1 MFLPIVTCT
10 VDGKCLPV
18 LQASIK
24 AYAPNIPH
32 LIFSP
37 KLETSARSYDFALK
51 NAFETY
57 DEVIVC
63 ADDLVLTPDSY
74 RLLLED
80 ILSLKEI
87 HGDKLGFVAAH
98 SDFTRYTQNIRYQQ
112 SPNDILDLGKWSWEH
127 EYRPVRRLSPLFHY
141 LSKSMYQ
148 NIFLPPIEWY
158 SDDVMCEDLNDLGYT
173 HYVSRSYVHH
183 AGSQTIGNNG
193 RKLTNDALPWLV
205 ENRPQYLDLFFGKGA
220 REKMETLEL
229 TAQEIIPEK
238 KKLKIC
244 VYTITKNEEKFIKR
258 WADSA
263 KNADHILIA
272 DTGSTDKT
280 VEIAKECGV
289 KVHEICVTPWRFDH
303 ARNASLALI
312 PRDMDI
318 CICLD
323 ADEVMEPGWR
333 EEIERVW
340 TPETTH
346 LRYKFDW
353 SSGIVFY
360 SEKIHARSGYYWHH
374 PCHEHIRADLRITE
388 VWAHT
393 DFLLITHHPDP
404 EKSRGHY
411 METLELSVKEDPH
424 CPRNAFYYARELYFY
439 CKWHEA
445 IEALTKYLAMP
456 EATWQNDRCYAMRVM
471 GECYAALGDHG
482 QAEAWYQRAAGEAP
496 YTREPW
502 VKLAKLYYDQGR
514 WAECYGV
521 AMRAL
526 SIKTREIVYTSE
538 PTSWGPMPHD
548 FAAIAAWHLG
558 LKESAIEQGKLA
570 CELDPNDER
579 LRENLLWYTGEK
591 AA

>member
-1 MFLPIVTCT
+1 MLPIVVCT

-18 LQASIK
+18 LEASVK
-24 AYAPNIPH
+24 AYAPGVEL

-37 KLETSARSYDFALK
+37 KQETSGKSYAVALIEVFK
-51 NAFETY
+51 TY
-57 DEVIVC
+57 DEVIVS
-63 ADDLVLTPDSY
+63 ADDIVLTPYSY
-74 RLLLED
+74 QLLMED
-80 ILSLKEI
+80 ITELKKR
-87 HGDKLGFVAAH
+87 HGDKLGLVSSH
-98 SDFTRYTQNIRYQQ
+98 TDFARKEQNIRYPQ
-112 SPNDILDLGKWSWEH
+112 STDDILEHGQWGWEK
-127 EYRPVRRLSPLFHY
+127 ECRQIRRLSPIFHY
-141 LSKSMYQ
+141 YSKKMFQ
-148 NIFLPPIEWY
+148 DVEILPIEWY
-158 SDDVMCEDLNDLGYT
+158 SDDVMCEDLNALGYA
-173 HYVSRSYVHH
+173 HYISRCYVHH
-183 AGSQTIGNNG
+183 VGSQTIGRDWPRLNS
-193 RKLTNDALPWLV
+193 DSIPWIIK
-205 ENRPQYLDLFFGKGA
+205 NRPQYLDLIFGEGA
-220 REKMETLEL
+220 REKMETIES
-229 TAQEIIPEK
+229 TPQEIVPEK

-263 KNADHILIA
+263 KDADHILIA

-289 KVHEICVTPWRFDH
+289 TVHEICVTPWRFDH

-323 ADEVMEPGWR
+323 ADEIMEPGWR

-445 IEALTKYLAMP
+445 IDALNKYLAMP
-456 EATWQNDRCYAMRVM
+456 EATWANDRCYAMRVM

-482 QAEAWYQRAAGEAP
+482 QAEAWFQRAAGEAP
-496 YTREPW
+496 HTREPW

-526 SIKTREIVYTSE
+526 SIKMREIVYTSE